1 MSLTQRPPVTQHELA
16 QAASQVHY
24 ALLKNPSPHCPNI
37 ATWAPWLE
45 FAIGEVRRA
54 FYEGRL
60 RFKSVPS
67 RALYACYEMERGFHD
82 SSYVP
87 CLWDIRQF
95 SSNAEA
101 AEAYGFDFG
110 LEAND
115 QGDVPVLEWKDIEK
129 KSWIECIT
137 PRTTVASS
145 SKAAVASS
153 SKAAVASSSKA
164 AVASSS
170 KAAVASSSKAA
181 VASSSKAAVAS
192 SSKAA
197 VTSSSTVIPPADRL
211 SKPPADRLSKP
222 PAESRSAISARKA
235 LTGDE
240 SMDAE
245 DIIVD
250 PEPPCEKQARPT
262 SDRSSEPTPQKR
274 RRRKTKKR
282 KHREAPANTSEE
294 STNGASSPEMS
305 DVDQRQTRSK
315 ASATGKGSLGTAGE
329 ASDDP
334 AKRSNTSEPYVPP
347 EDFFP
352 PFNPPPGF
360 YPCARAPR
368 PTDKDPYDWRCRN
381 CREADVDCI
390 FFPVSGGNCHRCKGG
405 SVGCDL
411 SKFSPSKKGFA
422 PGYGA
427 YKAAVQWANPH
438 IYPNPIPVSTVWAMI
453 GNTTLV
459 PTWFK
464 EWWREHHKHSEEA
477 LAIKR
482 QKVAAN
488 PDAYSLHRDDME
500 PVQNLPDEVYIRKN
514 YPYNSRAPPPPIS
527 AENPD
532 PQEDADGEGLVAAKP
547 PAKKRRHAAG
557 VAARPQPT
565 PESLAPHNQAPPPP
579 GRDFRNVPPTHVAP
593 TDPVEEL
600 RSLAGIAPSNHADF
614 VSRGDYNILLNR
626 LEDQAARTRELELK
640 VAEMRGQLDGILFS
654 HGGGFQA
661 AGSMFSRSP
670 FAPSGAA
677 RPFSGIQQTLLNL
690 GRAITFGLCAA
701 TAAVQ
706 VERGIAIDIRS
717 VFIRIP
723 KRGGR
728 LEIFD
733 RLQGR
738 PTKGAEIDCPEAL
751 DVKIFEDCIHAVD
764 SIEEAIHNKYSM
776 EWTIAEHI
784 NVLPKGHG
792 VVRDSEQARLQR
804 EFPVP
809 AVTDCG
815 IPHAIHS
822 GAVIVDADQV
832 PLVWALPDLL
842 SAARHDDL
850 FDATKKLKT
859 FLDKPTMQT
868 SSWRKFKGF
877 FNSNADGG
885 CGIFGI
891 VPQMKDVFTG
901 EVRESRDFYE
911 AEVQGWLQTITRI
924 GAILDAVLRILVPS
938 QHKQVGEYLQANL
951 PEGIPWPVTGI
962 ALQMIFNRKTPY
974 HRDVNSFRHWY
985 DLLVTLGNYGHGAY
999 IGLRSLGYSVPYRPG
1014 TGVLVL
1020 ANVVE
1025 HGVPEV
1031 EGTRIAISWY
1041 NRRDMVGIWGDED
1054 DVVAPSETVQNL
1066 VMRILRETAVHSL

>member
-45 FAIGEVRRA
+45 FAIGEVHRV

-115 QGDVPVLEWKDIEK
+115 QGDVPVLEWKDMEK
-129 KSWIECIT
+129 KSWIECSEFFPVSVLLGVQQSPVT

-145 SKAAVASS
+145 SKAAVP
-153 SKAAVASSSKA
+153 
-164 AVASSS
+164 
-170 KAAVASSSKAA
+170 
-181 VASSSKAAVAS
+181 SSSKAAVAS

-197 VTSSSTVIPPADRL
+197 VTSSSTVI
-211 SKPPADRLSKP
+211 PPADRLSKP

-250 PEPPCEKQARPT
+250 PEPPQT
-262 SDRSSEPTPQKR
+262 SMSHERCSSEPTPQKR

-390 FFPVSGGNCHRCKGG
+390 FFP
-405 SVGCDL
+405 
-411 SKFSPSKKGFA
+411 FSPSKKGFA

-438 IYPNPIPVSTVWAMI
+438 IYPNPIPVST
-453 GNTTLV
+453 
-459 PTWFK
+459 
-464 EWWREHHKHSEEA
+464 
-477 LAIKR
+477 
-482 QKVAAN
+482 
-488 PDAYSLHRDDME
+488 
-500 PVQNLPDEVYIRKN
+500 KN

-579 GRDFRNVPPTHVAP
+579 
-593 TDPVEEL
+593 DPVEEL

-706 VERGIAIDIRS
+706 VEHGIAIDIRS

-776 EWTIAEHI
+776 DWTIAEHI

-792 VVRDSEQARLQR
+792 VRR
-804 EFPVP
+804 
-809 AVTDCG
+809 
-815 IPHAIHS
+815 
-822 GAVIVDADQV
+822 VIVDADQV

-842 SAARHDDL
+842 SAARHNDL

-911 AEVQGWLQTITRI
+911 AKSKAGCKRSLELAQYWM
-924 GAILDAVLRILVPS
+924 PS
-938 QHKQVGEYLQANL
+938 YVFSSPASISN
-951 PEGIPWPVTGI
+951 
-962 ALQMIFNRKTPY
+962 
-974 HRDVNSFRHWY
+974 FRHWY

-999 IGLRSLGYSVPYRPG
+999 IGLQSLGYSVPYRPG